1 MRLHKNLF
9 FLALLVFIFSCKSTK
24 DTLDNNVSSVKEE
37 VVNYDLEDAL
47 LWKIEGNGLTKP
59 SYLFGTIHMIE
70 KESFFWPK
78 GTLAALDASEN
89 AAFEVD
95 LDEMFDISA
104 QMGMITKAF
113 MKDNQKLSDFYSA
126 EDYKFVKNHFKDMG
140 IPMFF
145 LEKIK
150 PMFLTVFA
158 SGDVEFGSGLG
169 GDSDIKSYEMELYEL
184 CKDSQKDVAGLETLD
199 FQISVFDS
207 IPYQAQ
213 ADMLLET
220 IKTTDADNDMFK
232 EMISMYT
239 SQNIDKMVSSMSE
252 EEAGIQG
259 YEDILLY
266 QRNKNWIPIMSQ
278 KMTEASTFFAVGA
291 GHLAGKDG
299 VIHLLKDSGYTL
311 TPLSHESSN

>member
-1 MRLHKNLF
+1 MRLNKNLF
-9 FLALLVFIFSCKSTK
+9 FLSILVFIFSCKSSQKTIDEK
-24 DTLDNNVSSVKEE
+24 RNNVRAE
-37 VVNYDLEDAL
+37 VVSYDLEDAL

-59 SYLFGTIHMIE
+59 SYLFGTIHMIT
-70 KESFFWPK
+70 KENFFWPK
-78 GTLAALDASEN
+78 GTLTALDASEK

-95 LDEMFDISA
+95 LDDMFDISA

-113 MKDNQKLSDFYSA
+113 MKDNKTLSDFYSD

-158 SGDVEFGSGLG
+158 SGDVEFGAGLG

-184 CKDSQKDVAGLETLD
+184 CQSSNKDVAGLETLE

-220 IKTTDADNDMFK
+220 IKSSDAENDMFK
-232 EMISMYT
+232 DMIEMYT
-239 SQNIDKMVSSMSE
+239 SQNIDQMVSSMSE

-266 QRNKNWIPIMSQ
+266 QRNKNWIPVMSE
-278 KMTEASTFFAVGA
+278 KMKTASTFFAVGA

-299 VIHLLKDSGYTL
+299 VIHLLKDAGFKL
-311 TPLSHESSN
+311 TPLSQDSDQ

>member
-9 FLALLVFIFSCKSTK
+9 FLTLLVFVFSCKSTQK
-24 DTLDNNVSSVKEE
+24 SLDDQSASLKEE

-47 LWKIEGNGLTKP
+47 LWKIEGNGLTKS
-59 SYLFGTIHMIE
+59 SYLFGTIHMIK
-70 KESFFWPK
+70 KENFYWPK
-78 GTLAALDASEN
+78 GTLAALDDSEK

-95 LDEMFDISA
+95 LDDMFDVSA

-113 MKDNQKLSDFYSA
+113 MKDNQTLADFYSE
-126 EDYKFVKNHFKDMG
+126 EDYRFVKDHFKDMG

-158 SGDVEFGSGLG
+158 SGDVEFGAGLG
-169 GDSDIKSYEMELYEL
+169 GDSDVKSYEMELYEL
-184 CKDSQKDVAGLETLD
+184 CQDSNKDVDGLETLE

-220 IKTTDADNDMFK
+220 IRSSDAENDMFK
-232 EMISMYT
+232 EMIAMYT
-239 SQNIDKMVSSMSE
+239 SQDINKMVSSMSE

-266 QRNKNWIPIMSQ
+266 QRNKNWIPVMSD
-278 KMTEASTFFAVGA
+278 KMAEASTFFAVGA
-291 GHLAGKDG
+291 GHLGGKDG
-299 VIHLLKDSGYTL
+299 VIHLLKESGYKL
-311 TPLSHESSN
+311 TPLSQKTDK